1 MSISMEYLIGEE
13 NIDTKIVE
21 KKSIQKINKIPWV
34 EKYRPKK
41 LDEIMYQEEV
51 KTMLKET
58 YSSGNLPHLLFYG
71 PPGTGKTSTILAVAM
86 ELYGPNKFKERVL
99 ELNASDERGI
109 GIVRGKISM
118 TAKTSI
124 GGSDPN
130 YPSPPFRIIILDEA
144 DAMTTEAQSAL
155 RKTIEDHSEITRFCF
170 ICNYIDQIIDPIMSR
185 CVKFRFKPIPE
196 NSMGKRLRYIADNEG
211 VNISTECLEKIMQI
225 SDGDFRT
232 AITTLQNTMYIKD
245 TITLTTIC
253 EIANIFPTN
262 YLQKI
267 NNVCI
272 ISQTSTIYDII
283 NLSKYIR
290 RSGYPIQKVIRQ
302 IHNVILESPNLTEKS
317 KSIILLNIADS
328 EKKLIAGAD
337 EYIQILNILSTIHGV
352 SNKIITTHL
361 PIHLI

>member
-1 MSISMEYLIGEE
+1 MEHLIGEE
-13 NIDTKIVE
+13 NIDTKVIE

-41 LDEIMYQEEV
+41 LDEVMHQEEV

-58 YSSGNLPHLLFYG
+58 YSSGNLPHLLFFG

-86 ELYGPNKFKERVL
+86 ELYGPHKFKERVL

-196 NSMGKRLRYIADNEG
+196 KSMEKRLRYIADNEG
-211 VNISTECLEKIMQI
+211 AKISKECLYKIMQI

-232 AITTLQNTMYIKD
+232 AITTLQNTMYIKEE
-245 TITLTTIC
+245 ITLTTIC
-253 EIANIFPTN
+253 EIANIFPKK
-262 YLQKI
+262 YLDKI

-272 ISQTSTIYDII
+272 ISSNSTIFDII
-283 NLSKYIR
+283 DLSKCIR
-290 RSGYPIQKVIRQ
+290 RFGYPIQKVIRQ
-302 IHNVILESPNLTEKS
+302 IHDMILDSTVLSERT
-317 KSIILLNIADS
+317 KSIILLTIADS

-337 EYIQILNILSTIHGV
+337 EYIQILNILSNIHGV
-352 SNKIITTHL
+352 SHKIITDPL
-361 PIHLI
+361 SIHLI

>member
-1 MSISMEYLIGEE
+1 MDVSMKNLIGEE
-13 NIDTKIVE
+13 NIDTHVV
-21 KKSIQKINKIPWV
+21 INKHISKTNQMPWV
-34 EKYRPKK
+34 EKYRPQK
-41 LDEIMYQEEV
+41 LDDVMYQEEV

-71 PPGTGKTSTILAVAM
+71 PPGTGKTSTILAVAR
-86 ELYGPNKFKERVL
+86 ELYGPIKFKERVL

-124 GGSDPN
+124 GGFDPD

-196 NSMGKRLRYIADNEG
+196 HSMGKRLQFIAQNEG
-211 VNISTECLEKIMQI
+211 VNISPECLSKIMEI
-225 SDGDFRT
+225 SDGDFRM
-232 AITTLQNTMYIKD
+232 AITTLQNTMYIQG
-245 TITLTTIC
+245 TITLSSIC
-253 EIANIFPTN
+253 EIANIFPTH
-262 YLQKI
+262 YLKKI
-267 NNVCI
+267 KNVCI
-272 ISQTSTIYDII
+272 NSSNTIQNVI
-283 NLSKYIR
+283 NLSKQIR

-302 IHNVILESPNLTEKS
+302 IHNVIIESNSLTDREKS
-317 KSIILLNIADS
+317 LVLLTIADG

-337 EYIQILNILSTIHGV
+337 EYIQILSILTNIHGV
-352 SNKIITTHL
+352 ANGTIVDPL
-361 PIHLI
+361 AIHLI

>member
-1 MSISMEYLIGEE
+1 MSISMEHLIGEE
-13 NIDTKIVE
+13 NIDTKVIE
-21 KKSIQKINKIPWV
+21 KRTIQRINKIPWV

-41 LDEIMYQEEV
+41 LDEVMYQEEV

-58 YSSGNLPHLLFYG
+58 SSSGNLPHLLFYG
-71 PPGTGKTSTILAVAM
+71 PPGTGKTSTILAVAK
-86 ELYGPNKFKERVL
+86 ELYGPNNFKERVL

-124 GGSDPN
+124 GGGDPN

-155 RKTIEDHSEITRFCF
+155 RKTIEDHSKITRFCF

-196 NSMGKRLRYIADNEG
+196 HAMEQRLQYIATNEG
-211 VNISTECLEKIMQI
+211 VSISKECLQKIMQI

-232 AITTLQNTMYIKD
+232 AITTLQNTMYIKK
-245 TITLTTIC
+245 TITLETIC

-262 YLQKI
+262 YLNEI
-267 NNVCI
+267 TDVCI
-272 ISQTSTIYDII
+272 VPSNSTIYDII
-283 NLSKYIR
+283 NLSKHIR

-302 IHNVILESPNLTEKS
+302 IHNIIIDSSILTEKS
-317 KSIILLNIADS
+317 KSIILLTIADS

-337 EYIQILNILSTIHGV
+337 EYIQILNILSNIHGV
-352 SNKIITTHL
+352 SNKITTEHL